1 MRQIIIGILAIAIIA
16 GGIFGARKMISSRKQ
31 FQPKPKKVVTP
42 VYTTTV
48 ENSNTTLKIRTS
60 GQLVAKNRLRL
71 FSEVQ
76 GVFEPTGR
84 EFKPGVHYAKG
95 DLLIKINSEEF
106 YATLQSQ
113 KSSLYNQIVAVM
125 PDLRLDY
132 PESFPH
138 WDEYVRNFDLQEP
151 VKPLPNPINEKEK
164 LFITGRNLYTAYYN
178 VESQQRRLE
187 KYHIYAPFSGVLTQ
201 ALVQPGTL
209 VRPGQELGEF
219 IDQSVF
225 EMEAAVNVEY
235 MDILKIGRPVV
246 LRNIRHTKEYRG
258 RVARVNGR
266 VDQSTQT
273 ITVFIE
279 VSGQD
284 LKEGLYLEAEL
295 EAQEV
300 SDTYE
305 LSRKLLLEGDQVYVV
320 HDTTLALVTVN
331 PVHFR
336 EESVVVKG
344 LEEGTTLLAQNIPG
358 AYPGMTVKI
367 VDNQRS
373 AFEGD
378 TSENKSN
385 PE

>member
-1 MRQIIIGILAIAIIA
+1 MRQIIIGILAIAILA

-31 FQPKPKKVVTP
+31 FQPQPKKVITP

-48 ENSNTTLKIRTS
+48 QNSNTTLKIRTS

-76 GVFEPTGR
+76 GVFEPTGK
-84 EFKPGVHYAKG
+84 EFKPGVRYSKG
-95 DLLIKINSEEF
+95 DLLIRINSDEF

-113 KSSLYNQIVAVM
+113 KSGLYNQIVAVM

-132 PESFPH
+132 PESFPQ
-138 WDEYVRNFDLQEP
+138 WDEYVRNFDLNAP
-151 VKPLPNPINEKEK
+151 VQPLPEPINEKEK
-164 LFITGRNLYTAYYN
+164 LFITGRNLYTAYFN
-178 VESQQRRLE
+178 VQSQQRRFE
-187 KYHIYAPFSGVLTQ
+187 KYNIYAPYSGVLTQ

-209 VRPGQELGEF
+209 VRAGQELGEF

-235 MDILKIGRPVV
+235 MDILKVGRPVV
-246 LRNIRHTKEYRG
+246 LRNIRHTKEYQG
-258 RVARVNGR
+258 RVARINGL
-266 VDQSTQT
+266 VDQATQT
-273 ITVFIE
+273 ITVFID
-279 VSGQD
+279 VSGSD

-300 SDTYE
+300 TETYE
-305 LSRKLLLEGDQVYVV
+305 LSRKLLMEGDQVYVV
-320 HDTTLALVTVN
+320 NDTTLALTKVD

-344 LEEGTTLLAQNIPG
+344 LENGTTLLAQNIPG
-358 AYPGMTVKI
+358 AFPGMTVE
-367 VDNQRS
+367 VVGNQSS
-373 AFEGD
+373 ASGD
-378 TSENKSN
+378 TSANLAN